1 MPRYY
6 FHIVTT
12 ASVLRDDEGSVIE
25 DLAQARTEAI
35 KDARALM
42 SAAVLNGRD
51 ISSRRI
57 DICDETTLLLSVAF
71 SEVLE
76 PDP

>member
-6 FHIVTT
+6 FHIVTA
-12 ASVLRDDEGSVIE
+12 ASILRDEEGSMLA
-25 DLAQARTEAI
+25 DLAEARAEAI

-42 SAAVLNGRD
+42 SAAILNGRD

-57 DICDETTLLLSVAF
+57 DIFDETTLLLSVAF
-71 SEVLE
+71 SQAIE